1 MTNTNNPWAD
11 SPEESDAVTKAG
23 TGGKQEI
30 VRLKVP
36 EGDTRVRIRGH
47 YFHFYEHWFNKLKR
61 TANCPGKDCP
71 VCHHPDKQ
79 KYLDQA
85 RALREAGKEEEA
97 KELFRKTFST
107 YDPRLKYAVNVI
119 DRTDGKLKIWQFSRT
134 IKEDIMKFAEI
145 NGDPN
150 GYDIVITRKGLK
162 RDDTE
167 YRVTPTMAVVP
178 LTSEEQAMKLF
189 TLATIFKVSS
199 VEKINSY
206 LAGRIPPPR
215 VAPQNREGTVAD
227 AGSAGRSND
236 LPTTPMP
243 PNPSNFEL
251 PDLDDI
257 PF

>member
-1 MTNTNNPWAD
+1 MTTNANPWSD
-11 SPEESDAVTKAG
+11 SPEELNAITKAG
-23 TGGKQEI
+23 PAGHSEI

-47 YFHFYEHWFNKLKR
+47 YFHFYEHWFNKIKR
-61 TANCPGKDCP
+61 TAMCPGKDCP

-97 KELFRKTFST
+97 KDLFRKTFST

-119 DRTDGKLKIWQFSRT
+119 DRTDGKVKIWQFSRT
-134 IKEDIMKFAEI
+134 LKEDIMKFAEI

-150 GYDIVITRKGLK
+150 GYDIVISRKGLK

-167 YRVTPTMAVVP
+167 YRITPTMQVVP
-178 LTSEEQAMKLF
+178 LTKEEQELKLF
-189 TLATIFKVSS
+189 NLAMIFKASP

-206 LAGRIPPPR
+206 LAGRIPEPKRPALA
-215 VAPQNREGTVAD
+215 APTEPVPSG
-227 AGSAGRSND
+227 D

-243 PNPSNFEL
+243 PKTGDFEL

>member
-1 MTNTNNPWAD
+1 MTEINAWAD
-11 SPEESDAVTKAG
+11 SPEEADAVTKTG
-23 TGGKQEI
+23 TTGKSEI

-47 YFHFYEHWFNKLKR
+47 YFHFYEHWFNKIKR

-97 KELFRKTFST
+97 KDLFRKTFTT
-107 YDPRLKYAVNVI
+107 YDPRLKYAVNVL
-119 DRTDGKLKIWQFSRT
+119 DRTDGTIKIWQFSRT
-134 IKEDIMKFAEI
+134 LKEDIMKFAQI

-150 GYDIVITRKGLK
+150 GYDIVISRKGLK

-167 YRVTPTMAVVP
+167 YRITPTMAAVP
-178 LTSEEQAMKLF
+178 LTPAEQALKLF
-189 TLATIFKVSS
+189 SLPTIFKAST

-206 LAGRIPPPR
+206 LAGRIPEKKIVPAAYNPNPNIPMG
-215 VAPQNREGTVAD
+215 AGGT
-227 AGSAGRSND
+227 GD
-236 LPTTPMP
+236 LTTTPMP
-243 PNPSNFEL
+243 PIAGGFDL
-251 PDLDDI
+251 PELDDI

>member
-1 MTNTNNPWAD
+1 MTNQVNPWAD
-11 SPEESDAVTKAG
+11 SPEEANAVTKTG
-23 TGGKQEI
+23 TGGKSEI

-47 YFHFYEHWFNKLKR
+47 YHHFYEHWFNKIKR

-85 RALREAGKEEEA
+85 RALREAGKEEDA

-119 DRTDGKLKIWQFSRT
+119 DRTDGKIKIWQFSRT
-134 IKEDIMKFAEI
+134 LKEDIMKFAEI

-150 GYDIVITRKGLK
+150 GYDIVISRKGLK

-167 YRVTPTMAVVP
+167 YRITPTMKVEP
-178 LTSEEQAMKLF
+178 LTKEESELKLF
-189 TLATIFKVSS
+189 SLPTIFKATP
-199 VEKINSY
+199 VEKINEF
-206 LAGRIPPPR
+206 LAGRIPVKRDTPVKNEP
-215 VAPQNREGTVAD
+215 VG
-227 AGSAGRSND
+227 AGSVGD
-236 LPTTPMP
+236 LPLTATP
-243 PNPSNFEL
+243 PNPGGFEL

>member
-1 MTNTNNPWAD
+1 MSNEGNPWAD
-11 SPEESDAVTKAG
+11 SPEEQDAITKPG
-23 TGGKQEI
+23 TGGKSEI

-47 YFHFYEHWFNKLKR
+47 YFHFYEHWFNKIKR

-97 KELFRKTFST
+97 KDLFRKTFST

-119 DRTDGKLKIWQFSRT
+119 DRTDGLVKIWQFSRT
-134 IKEDIMKFAEI
+134 LKEDIMKFAEI

-150 GYDIVITRKGLK
+150 GYDIVISRKGLK

-167 YRVTPTMAVVP
+167 YRITPTMAVVP
-178 LTSEEQAMKLF
+178 LTKEEQALKLF
-189 TLATIFKVSS
+189 TLATIFKPSS
-199 VEKINSY
+199 IEKINSY
-206 LAGRIPPPR
+206 LAGRIPAPR
-215 VAPQNREGTVAD
+215 VAASVNPNPNIPMGSGGT
-227 AGSAGRSND
+227 GD
-236 LPTTPMP
+236 LTTTPMP
-243 PNPSNFEL
+243 PNPGGFEL

>member
-1 MTNTNNPWAD
+1 MTNTTNPWSD
-11 SPEESDAVTKAG
+11 SPEELDAVTKGG
-23 TGGKQEI
+23 TEGRQEI

-47 YFHFYEHWFNKLKR
+47 YYHFYEHWFNKIKR

-97 KELFRKTFST
+97 KDLFRKTFST
-107 YDPRLKYAVNVI
+107 YDPRLKYAINVI
-119 DRTDGKLKIWQFSRT
+119 DRTDGKVKIWQFSRT
-134 IKEDIMKFAEI
+134 IKEDIMKFAQL

-150 GYDIVITRKGLK
+150 GYDIVITRKGLT

-167 YRVTPTMAVVP
+167 YRVSPVIASVAP
-178 LTSEEQAMKLF
+178 LTKEEQALKLF
-189 TLATIFKVSS
+189 ALASIFKATPVD
-199 VEKINSY
+199 KINSY
-206 LAGRIPPPR
+206 LAGRVPPPR
-215 VAPQNREGTVAD
+215 AATP
-227 AGSAGRSND
+227 SAGQASTPFQQD
-236 LPTTPMP
+236 KDTQVPTTPMP
-243 PNPSNFEL
+243 PTPGSFDL

>member
-1 MTNTNNPWAD
+1 MTDTPNPWSD
-11 SPEESDAVTKAG
+11 SPEELNATTKAG
-23 TGGKQEI
+23 PAGRTEI

-47 YFHFYEHWFNKLKR
+47 YFHFYEHWFNKIKR

-71 VCHHPDKQ
+71 VCNHPDKQ

-85 RALREAGKEEEA
+85 RLLREAGKEEEA
-97 KELFRKTFST
+97 KELFRKTFAT
-107 YDPRLKYAVNVI
+107 YQPRLKYAINVL
-119 DRTDGKLKIWQFSRT
+119 DRADGKIKIWTFSRT
-134 IKEDIMKFAEI
+134 IKEDIMKFAQL

-150 GYDIVITRKGLK
+150 NYDVVISRKGLK

-167 YRVTPTMAVVP
+167 YRVSP
-178 LTSEEQAMKLF
+178 LMNSQPLMQAELELKLYA
-189 TLATIFKVSS
+189 LATIFKVSTA
-199 VEKINSY
+199 EKINSY
-206 LAGRIPPPR
+206 LAGKIPEKKGYSGPSSP
-215 VAPQNREGTVAD
+215 AANRTVPS
-227 AGSAGRSND
+227 GD

-243 PNPSNFEL
+243 PNPQGFEL

>member
-1 MTNTNNPWAD
+1 MTDSINPWAD
-11 SPEESDAVTKAG
+11 SPEEQDAVTKSGPEGRSA
-23 TGGKQEI
+23 I
-30 VRLKVP
+30 VRLKLP

-47 YFHFYEHWFNKLKR
+47 YFHFYEHWFNKIKR

-85 RALREAGKEEEA
+85 RALREGGKEEEA
-97 KELFRKTFST
+97 RDLFRKTFST

-119 DRTDGKLKIWQFSRT
+119 DRTDGQMKIWQFSRT
-134 IKEDIMKFAEI
+134 LKEDIMKFAEI

-150 GYDIVITRKGLK
+150 GYDIVISRKGLK

-167 YRVTPTMAVVP
+167 YRITPTMAVVP
-178 LTSEEQAMKLF
+178 LTAEEQALKLF
-189 TLATIFKVSS
+189 TLATIFKATPVD
-199 VEKINSY
+199 KINSY
-206 LAGRIPPPR
+206 LAGRVPPPR
-215 VAPQNREGTVAD
+215 AAAPA
-227 AGSAGRSND
+227 AGQAPSPFQQD
-236 LPTTPMP
+236 KETQLPTTPMP
-243 PNPSNFEL
+243 PNPGGFDL